1 VGVGARTHAL
11 VEVYLD
17 YDCDSGASVYEHL
30 MDVVSGIGA
39 TSAANLPK
47 GASEPPTDSGDTSK
61 RATLLATP
69 VPLSLTTTAHACM
82 SLLLGL
88 STRLM

>member
-1 VGVGARTHAL
+1 MYPRLLLIQTTFERYHAKPVGVGARTHAL

-47 GASEPPTDSGDTSK
+47 GF
-61 RATLLATP
+61 RAAN
-69 VPLSLTTTAHACM
+69 
-82 SLLLGL
+82 
-88 STRLM
+88 